1 MDESTLLKKL
11 TSEPGRGLEQLIQT
25 YGPAVHK
32 ICRSILADLPPE
44 EIEEAE
50 SDVFVNIWQHRDRIR
65 TDNGCSLKSYL
76 YAVARN
82 VARDRLRAAK
92 SAPLSLDRALEN
104 GIEPESGELT
114 DDNVVREWLQDEV
127 LTSLAEL
134 GEPEHG
140 IFLER
145 YYLGRS
151 AKAIAKRRGLPQKK
165 VENLLYRGKA
175 KLRQILSKKG
185 VTPYE

>member
-1 MDESTLLKKL
+1 M
-11 TSEPGRGLEQLIQT
+11 
-25 YGPAVHK
+25 
-32 ICRSILADLPPE
+32 
-44 EIEEAE
+44 
-50 SDVFVNIWQHRDRIR
+50 
-65 TDNGCSLKSYL
+65 
-76 YAVARN
+76 
-82 VARDRLRAAK
+82 
-92 SAPLSLDRALEN
+92 
-104 GIEPESGELT
+104 
-114 DDNVVREWLQDEV
+114 

-151 AKAIAKRRGLPQKK
+151 AKAIAERRGLPQKK
-165 VENLLYRGKA
+165 VENLLYRGKT